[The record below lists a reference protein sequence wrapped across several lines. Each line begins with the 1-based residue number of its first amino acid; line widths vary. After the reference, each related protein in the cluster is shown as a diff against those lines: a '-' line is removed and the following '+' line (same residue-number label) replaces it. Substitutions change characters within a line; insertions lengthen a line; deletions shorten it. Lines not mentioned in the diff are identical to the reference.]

1 MRAIL
6 FVLLAAA
13 AQAQQPAARAEFEVV
28 SVKAADPSNPGSM
41 GSSLSRVQW
50 RGTSVRNLV
59 LMAYNLNTYQLSGGP
74 KWLESARFDIA
85 AKFPE
90 GAGRD
95 RMPEMMQVML
105 ADRFKLEI
113 HRETRSLPEYALVVA
128 KGGPKLEEASE
139 QDKQQQM
146 SSTGVRK
153 LGGKALALSQLA
165 FMLTNVT
172 GAPVVDR
179 TGILGRYN
187 INLQYAPLLDRK
199 PEDDALPDIFG
210 AVQQLGLKLDAVK
223 GDIEVVVI
231 DKAEMPSEN

>member
-13 AQAQQPAARAEFEVV
+13 VPEQQPAARAEFEVV
-28 SVKAADPSNPGSM
+28 SVKPADPSDTGSM
-41 GSSLSRVQW
+41 SSSGTSVLW

-59 LMAYNLNTYQLSGGP
+59 LMAYKLNSYQLTGGP

-90 GAGRD
+90 GVGRD
-95 RMPEMMQVML
+95 WMPEMIQAML

-113 HRETRSLPEYALVVA
+113 HRETRSVPEFALVVA
-128 KGGPKLEEASE
+128 KGGAKLQDASE
-139 QDKQQQM
+139 QDKQQPGTSYGLRM
-146 SSTGVRK
+146 LRGN
-153 LGGKALALSQLA
+153 ALTLSQLA

-179 TGILGRYN
+179 TGILGQYN
-187 INLQYAPLLDRK
+187 INLQFAPLLDRK
-199 PEDDALPDIFG
+199 PEDDPLPDIFG
-210 AVQQLGLKLDAVK
+210 AVQQLGLKLDATK
-223 GDIEVVVI
+223 GDVEIVVI